1 MTEELF
7 KKYIHYFGD
16 KPPFPPKHIMETL
29 VRMKD
34 DGTFDEK
41 LKAVS
46 SFRGELREKIEEVNG
61 EKMSINHPIFG
72 DQKYGGWIKIAKGYK
87 PDINRFFSKKL
98 KHFKRHALHALS
110 IEFEPYKNNGKKIKL
125 DAPIPKEFV
134 DLEESI
140 LIHES

>member
-16 KPPFPPKHIMETL
+16 KPPFPPKHIMESL

-46 SFRGELREKIEEVNG
+46 SNRGKLIDKIEEVSG
-61 EKMSINHPIFG
+61 EKTSINHPIFNE
-72 DQKYGGWIKIAKGYK
+72 KF
-87 PDINRFFSKKL
+87 N
-98 KHFKRHALHALS
+98 
-110 IEFEPYKNNGKKIKL
+110 
-125 DAPIPKEFV
+125 
-134 DLEESI
+134 
-140 LIHES
+140 